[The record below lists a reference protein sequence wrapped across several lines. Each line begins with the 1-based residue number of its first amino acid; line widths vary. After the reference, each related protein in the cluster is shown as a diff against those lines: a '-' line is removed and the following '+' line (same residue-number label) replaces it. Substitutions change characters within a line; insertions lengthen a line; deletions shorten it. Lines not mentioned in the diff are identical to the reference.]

1 MIDRDMPSHHGV
13 TAPPGEGPYPNETM
27 GLLLKRASCRSF
39 TEDDIPTDVLQ
50 LVLEAGARA
59 ATGGNLQPTS
69 IIQIKDPAM
78 KEWLARKCE
87 QAFIGKAPVLLVFC
101 IDWWRLKRWAEL
113 EVAPFSA
120 TQSFRHFWISFQ
132 DTMICAQNVCTAA
145 DAMGLGS
152 VYIGTILEFFAEL
165 RERLDLPQ
173 GVFPVVLLC
182 LGYPRQKPQPRKKLG
197 VDAIVHSER
206 YHKMEDQELLD
217 AFEAKYPGHVV
228 QVTEQRL
235 VEIAETCREVHGQAF
250 ARRCLQRI
258 EETGRISPV
267 QRYFGLHYRASE
279 MPRGNEDYVRHIQE
293 CGFHWFEKWS
303 PALDGEGE

>member
-1 MIDRDMPSHHGV
+1 MIDPDMPSHHGV
-13 TAPPGEGPYPNETM
+13 TVTSGTRSYPNETM
-27 GLLLKRASCRSF
+27 KLLLERASCRSF
-39 TEDDIPTDVLQ
+39 TEGNIPTDVLQ
-50 LVLEAGARA
+50 IVLEAGAHA

-69 IIQIKDPAM
+69 IIQIEDPET
-78 KEWLARKCE
+78 KEWLADRCE

-120 TQSFRHFWISFQ
+120 THSFRHFWISFQ

-182 LGYPRQKPQPRKKLG
+182 LGYPRHKPEPRKKLG
-197 VDAIVHSER
+197 IDVIVHSER
-206 YHKMEDQELLD
+206 YHKLEDQELLD
-217 AFEAKYPGHVV
+217 AFDAKYPEHVV
-228 QVTEQRL
+228 QVTEQHL
-235 VEIAETCREVHGQAF
+235 TEIAETCRQVYGQAF
-250 ARRCLQRI
+250 AQQCLQRI
-258 EETGRISPV
+258 EENGHISPV
-267 QRYFGLHYRASE
+267 QRYFGLHYRANE

-293 CGFHWFEKWS
+293 CGFHWFEEWS
-303 PALDGEGE
+303 PALDHEGE